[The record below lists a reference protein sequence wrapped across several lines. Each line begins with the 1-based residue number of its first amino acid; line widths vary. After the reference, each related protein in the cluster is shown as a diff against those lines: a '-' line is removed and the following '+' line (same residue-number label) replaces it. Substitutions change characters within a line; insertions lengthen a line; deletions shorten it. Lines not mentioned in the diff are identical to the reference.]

1 MGFSSAI
8 KPSESSA
15 LAYRPLGI
23 FRFVLALLVVAQH
36 FTNFAPQS
44 FQQAVIP
51 LGLGSIAVLVFFAVS
66 GFVIAEAIEGH
77 YRGRAGAFLVNRAI
91 RIFPPLL
98 AATTLTLLVIALL
111 LLGGPFRHFEMHST
125 EMITRDVLG
134 LGNVIGNYLQVLPG
148 AAKLGFGMDYSMIS
162 VVWSIRTE
170 LMFYLVMAVI
180 MLVPVRNYRQA
191 LAVAGIGALA
201 VHYVAA
207 LTNAGPETL
216 RLIPFFVYGIAVY
229 YALNGSLTGLAL
241 SVLTWVLSLIA
252 LVEIGDQLPPMV
264 RDMFGPFAM
273 PARVIILGALLALI
287 PALCRI
293 KLPRTLPL
301 DRYLGDLSYPLYLNH
316 AVIMIVVGAVL
327 PQAGWGG
334 FALAVAAALA
344 LSVVMYRFIEPGLNT
359 LRARVRQG
367 RGNGIPASR
376 IQDRV
381 AHIPV

>member
-1 MGFSSAI
+1 MGHSSATH
-8 KPSESSA
+8 SQNSSA

-36 FTNFAPQS
+36 FTNFAPLS

-77 YRGRAGAFLVNRAI
+77 YRGRAGAFLANRSI

-98 AATTLTLLVIALL
+98 AATTVTLLVIALL

-125 EMITRDVLG
+125 EVLTADVLS
-134 LGNVIGNYLQVLPG
+134 LRNVIGNYFQVLPG
-148 AAKLGFGMDYSMIS
+148 AARLGLGMDYPLIS

-180 MLVPVRNYRQA
+180 MLAPVRNYRQA

-201 VHYVAA
+201 VHYVAS

-216 RLIPFFVYGIAVY
+216 RLIPFFVYGVAVY
-229 YALNGSLTGLAL
+229 YALNGSLTGLAI

-252 LVEIGDQLPPMV
+252 LVEIGNQLPSMV

-273 PARVIILGALLALI
+273 PARVIILGALLGLI
-287 PALCRI
+287 PALSRVT
-293 KLPRTLPL
+293 LARPLPL

-316 AVIMIVVGAVL
+316 AAIMIVTGAFW
-327 PQAGWGG
+327 PQLGWGG
-334 FALAVAAALA
+334 LSLAVLVTFALT
-344 LSVVMYRFIEPGLNT
+344 VVMYRLVEPGLNG
-359 LRARVRQG
+359 LRARVRGG
-367 RGNGIPASR
+367 RGSGVPTGR
-376 IQDRV
+376 IQDKV